1 MILYGTLAH
10 YDYLEI
16 LRWTIIRSEGMFLGL
31 SWDAKGL
38 FRRES
43 HIHESDIN
51 QIITIRLTTI
61 SDKLRSRVLCVL
73 ERRYLCAHIGSMR
86 LELCFQHYCKDG
98 SSAWEFRLEL
108 QDEASPWVHKKLDNG
123 VSLSLLTIIGQS
135 KKSVEGS

>member
-51 QIITIRLTTI
+51 NYYSSYDHLRQI
-61 SDKLRSRVLCVL
+61 KVPCALRSGA
-73 ERRYLCAHIGSMR
+73 EI
-86 LELCFQHYCKDG
+86 
-98 SSAWEFRLEL
+98 
-108 QDEASPWVHKKLDNG
+108 
-123 VSLSLLTIIGQS
+123 
-135 KKSVEGS
+135 SVRPHW